1 MKKLLLM
8 LVVMLVSS
16 VSLQAQNFDEENLVG
31 KWKRSAAMQPV
42 DKNLVSIDSLF
53 LGNGLWTYEEYGGT
67 TEYLSGVFYGQW
79 QGSEESHG
87 DLADLYNVTRIRNFS
102 ITNGNKL
109 HIGVYRDITLM
120 FKIVSLT
127 STELVL
133 QPFGSSN
140 QIRFQKVSTTSGING
155 AKVSSLQGG
164 SAIYDVTGKKLSKK
178 NKGLN
183 IIKPANG
190 AAYKEIVN

>member
-42 DKNLVSIDSLF
+42 DKYLVSIDSLF

-79 QGSEESHG
+79 QGSD

-140 QIRFQKVSTTSGING
+140 QIRFQKVSTTSGINS
-155 AKVSSLQGG
+155 AKVSSLQGDA
-164 SAIYDVTGKKLSKK
+164 AIYDVTGKKLSKK

-190 AAYKEIVN
+190 AAYKEVVN

>member
-1 MKKLLLM
+1 M

-42 DKNLVSIDSLF
+42 DKYLVSIDSLF
-53 LGNGLWTYEEYGGT
+53 LGNGVWAYNDGTDDT
-67 TEYLSGVFYGQW
+67 TEYLSGVFFGQW

-102 ITNGNKL
+102 ITNGDKL
-109 HIGVYRDITLM
+109 HIGVYRDFTLM

-155 AKVSSLQGG
+155 AKVSSLQGD

-183 IIKPANG
+183 IIKPENG

>member
-1 MKKLLLM
+1 
-8 LVVMLVSS
+8 MLVSS

-42 DKNLVSIDSLF
+42 DNYLVSIDSLF
-53 LGNGLWTYEEYGGT
+53 LGNGLWTYEAYGGT

-79 QGSEESHG
+79 QGSD
-87 DLADLYNVTRIRNFS
+87 DLAGLYNVTRIRNFS

-109 HIGVYRDITLM
+109 HIGVYRDFTLM

-140 QIRFQKVSTTSGING
+140 QIRFRKVSTTSGING
-155 AKVSSLQGG
+155 AKVSSLQGA

-190 AAYKEIVN
+190 AAYKEVVN